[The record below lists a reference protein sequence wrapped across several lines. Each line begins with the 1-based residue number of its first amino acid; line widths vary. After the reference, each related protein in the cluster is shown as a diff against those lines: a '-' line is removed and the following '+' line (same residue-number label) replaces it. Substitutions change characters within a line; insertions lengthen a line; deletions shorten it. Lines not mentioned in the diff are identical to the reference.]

1 VAENMATNGDTLR
14 DSAMK
19 AARHNVRRLAEE
31 GRTVEQIDRAL
42 IGEGLTELERDVAH
56 LLATYEVRCGS
67 AARTGARDYWE
78 DIEREIG
85 G

>member
-19 AARHNVRRLAEE
+19 AVRHEVRRLAEE
-31 GRTVEQIDRAL
+31 GRTVEEIDRAF
-42 IGEGLTELERDVAH
+42 IGAGLTELERDVAH
-56 LLATYEVRCGS
+56 LLATYEVRRGS
-67 AARTGARDYWE
+67 GARTCARDYWE
-78 DIEREIG
+78 DIERGIG

>member
-1 VAENMATNGDTLR
+1 MATNGVSLR
-14 DSAMK
+14 ESAMK
-19 AARHNVRRLAEE
+19 AARNKVRRLAEE
-31 GRTVEQIDRAL
+31 GRTVEEIERAL

-56 LLATYEVRCGS
+56 LVAGYEVRRAS
-67 AARTGARDYWE
+67 AASTGARGDWE

>member
-42 IGEGLTELERDVAH
+42 IGEGLTELERDVAY

>member
-1 VAENMATNGDTLR
+1 MTTNGVTFR
-14 DSAMK
+14 ESTMK
-19 AARHNVRRLAEE
+19 AARNKVRRLAEE
-31 GRTVEQIDRAL
+31 GRTVEEIERAL

-56 LLATYEVRCGS
+56 LLASYEVRRGS
-67 AARTGARDYWE
+67 AARAGARGYWE

>member
-1 VAENMATNGDTLR
+1 
-14 DSAMK
+14 MK
-19 AARHNVRRLAEE
+19 AARNKVRRLAEE
-31 GRTVEQIDRAL
+31 GRTVEEIERAL

-56 LLATYEVRCGS
+56 LLASYEVRRGS
-67 AARTGARDYWE
+67 AARTGACGYWE